1 MPRRNPSKSRREFAK
16 SLVAATTVPIFT
28 TSCGI
33 SAPTEAQNPTGK
45 PINKA
50 VKAMSDAIE
59 AQYGEHINK
68 DDLVKVQA
76 TIERN
81 FAMAE
86 KLRQFKLK
94 NSDEPAIIFRA

>member
-1 MPRRNPSKSRREFAK
+1 MSKRNPSKSRREFAK
-16 SLVAATTVPIFT
+16 SLAIATTVPIFT

-33 SAPTEAQNPTGK
+33 SAPTEAQTTTAT

-50 VKAMSDAIE
+50 AKAMTDAVQ

-76 TIERN
+76 AIERN

-86 KLRQFKLK
+86 KIRQFKLK
-94 NSDEPAIIFRA
+94 NSDEPAIIFLA